1 MTEYEAEP
9 IPGLPGVP
17 PKGERILW
25 QGSPDR
31 LSFTRTAFH
40 TRGIAGY
47 FAVLTVVALATAL
60 SRTGAGP
67 AAFVGVA
74 GTLGTGIVALGLLH
88 LLGWASARST
98 IYTIT
103 DRRVVMRFGIALPK
117 CVNLPL
123 SLIGAA
129 DLRRHDGGTGDLP
142 LAIVGPQPL
151 GYASYWPHAR
161 PGRYAAPQP
170 MLRAVPD
177 AANVAALLAR
187 ACLAASPSGRIV
199 AVAPERQ
206 TAMPELAELAA

>member
-1 MTEYEAEP
+1 MTEYDAEP

-17 PKGERILW
+17 PRGERILW

-31 LSFTRTAFH
+31 RALARTAFH
-40 TRGIAGY
+40 TPAVAGY
-47 FAVLTVVALATAL
+47 FAVLTAIALATAL
-60 SRTGAGP
+60 PHAAAGP
-67 AAFVGVA
+67 GAFFGVA
-74 GTLGTGIVALGLLH
+74 GTLGTGIVAIVLLN
-88 LLGWASARST
+88 LLAWASARST

-103 DRRVVMRFGIALPK
+103 EARVVMRFGIALPK

-123 SLIGAA
+123 ALIGAA
-129 DLRRHDGGTGDLP
+129 DLRRHAGGTGDLP

-177 AANVAALLAR
+177 VDQVAALLAR
-187 ACLAASPSGRIV
+187 ICLAAGQSRRAV
-199 AVAPERQ
+199 AVAPALQ
-206 TAMPELAELAA
+206 TMPELAGLAA